1 MKYIY
6 LDLNKWVDLSRGW
19 HAGEGEIYDIVCELK
34 KRIAD
39 NEIIIAVSLVN
50 LNETLKGMNEKRRNK
65 LLEFIFD
72 ISQGNAIAPF
82 RDWIIEYEI
91 ENLFLEKLGKEVN
104 FQSKV
109 IKKGVSGIV
118 GMEAKLVDDVSEEM
132 EKELMEKVNS
142 LETFKLM
149 YSTQKSIDRARETSA
164 YLERKTAKVEEV
176 RKRERSG
183 TNKKKQSEEV
193 FKGFFRYFVIPG
205 VIKFYPKYGFSITNV
220 DMNLGELKEVMKKFP
235 AIYTYYSLLE
245 GRDRN
250 LNRKIQHNDLNDLMS
265 FTMGIAYCDIVF
277 GEKMFVNIAR
287 HSKLDELYNTVI
299 TSSLEDFKK
308 AIS

>member
-1 MKYIY
+1 MKHIY
-6 LDLNKWVDLSRGW
+6 LDLNKWVELSRGW
-19 HAGEGEIYDIVCELK
+19 YAGEGEIYDLVCELK
-34 KRIAD
+34 EKIVN
-39 NEIIIAVSLVN
+39 NEIIIAVSLIN
-50 LNETLKGMNEKRRNK
+50 FNETLKGMNENRRNK

-72 ISQGNAIAPF
+72 MSQGNAIAPF

-91 ENLFLEKLGKEVN
+91 ENLFLEKLGKRVN

-109 IKKGVSGIV
+109 IKKGVSGII

-149 YSTQKSIDRARETSA
+149 YSTQKSADRARETSA
-164 YLERKTAKVEEV
+164 YLEGKTAKVEEV
-176 RKRERSG
+176 RKKERSG
-183 TNKKKQSEEV
+183 TNKQKQSEEV
-193 FKGFFRYFVIPG
+193 FKTFFRDFVVPG
-205 VIKFYPKYGFSITNV
+205 IIKFYPKYGFSITNV
-220 DMNLGELKEVMKKFP
+220 NMDIGELKEVMKKFP

-250 LNRKIQHNDLNDLMS
+250 LNRKIQHHDLNDVMS

-308 AIS
+308 AI